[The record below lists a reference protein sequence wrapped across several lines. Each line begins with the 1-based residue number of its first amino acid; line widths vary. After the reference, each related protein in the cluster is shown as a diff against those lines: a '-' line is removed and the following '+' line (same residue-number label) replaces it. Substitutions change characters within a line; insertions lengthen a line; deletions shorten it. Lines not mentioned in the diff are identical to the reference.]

1 VGLVFLTSGPAVYYY
16 RVSQLKKENDK
27 QKRFS
32 EQLINS
38 QEAERRRIASELHD
52 GLGQQILVIK
62 NRLELAKQQI
72 GNTKKLEEELDEI
85 MKSTKISISDV
96 RTISHGLRPVHLE
109 KFGLTDAIIN
119 LCREIKDSDSI
130 EWSYHI
136 DKIDGLIDKN
146 KEIHFYRVVQE
157 GVNNIMK
164 HSSAREASV
173 LIKRTDYNIF
183 TTIWDDGKGFDLK
196 NLTGT
201 EGLGF
206 IGMKERVE
214 TLGGTIDIKSA
225 PVNGTTIKINII
237 RREHNL

>member
-1 VGLVFLTSGPAVYYY
+1 
-16 RVSQLKKENDK
+16 
-27 QKRFS
+27 
-32 EQLINS
+32 
-38 QEAERRRIASELHD
+38 
-52 GLGQQILVIK
+52 
-62 NRLELAKQQI
+62 
-72 GNTKKLEEELDEI
+72 
-85 MKSTKISISDV
+85 
-96 RTISHGLRPVHLE
+96 
-109 KFGLTDAIIN
+109 
-119 LCREIKDSDSI
+119 
-130 EWSYHI
+130 
-136 DKIDGLIDKN
+136 
-146 KEIHFYRVVQE
+146 
-157 GVNNIMK
+157 MK

>member
-1 VGLVFLTSGPAVYYY
+1 
-16 RVSQLKKENDK
+16 
-27 QKRFS
+27 
-32 EQLINS
+32 
-38 QEAERRRIASELHD
+38 
-52 GLGQQILVIK
+52 
-62 NRLELAKQQI
+62 
-72 GNTKKLEEELDEI
+72 

-119 LCREIKDSDSI
+119 LCREVKDSDSI

-196 NLTGT
+196 SLTGT

-225 PVNGTTIKINII
+225 PVNGTTIKINIL